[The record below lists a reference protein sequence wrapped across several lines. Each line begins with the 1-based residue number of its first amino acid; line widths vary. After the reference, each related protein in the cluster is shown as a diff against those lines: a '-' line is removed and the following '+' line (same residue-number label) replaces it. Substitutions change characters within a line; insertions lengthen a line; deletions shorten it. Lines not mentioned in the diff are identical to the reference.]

1 MQNSSVIPARALPSN
16 EADTAQPAEAPEPLD
31 APIRRSLLGEIL
43 DWLLAPLF
51 LLWPMS
57 IAITYVVAQNL
68 ANGPFDKNLANALL
82 ILGQQV
88 EIEDNNAVFKISAP
102 ARLALRTRENDGV
115 FWKVTTS
122 SGELLGGDAELPS
135 PQLSAHEK
143 KNHVYYQNYNLRD
156 FEIRVAYLWSDF
168 GQQNSAPVLLLAAE
182 SIDQRTQF
190 ANDIIKGVIFPQF
203 FVLPIAAFLIWF
215 GLSSGIAP
223 INALQKRL
231 RARRPDDLS
240 PIDQHA
246 APSEIEPLITA
257 MNHLLVRLEANV
269 LAQRR
274 FVADAAHQLKT
285 PLAGL
290 RTQAELALRSDVQT
304 QTQASLLQIVQ
315 GTQRA
320 TRLVN
325 QLLLMASAENPNDL
339 KLSPTD
345 LVALAREQTLLWVE
359 QALRQGLDIGFEGPD
374 HPLMINAEPILL
386 AEAIN
391 NLIDNAL
398 RYTPAPGHI
407 TVAVTER
414 SNTVVLSV
422 QDSGPGILPEE
433 RSRVFDRFYRVLGA
447 KAEGSGLGL
456 AIVKEIAQRHRADV
470 CVSDFSGTEAGATG
484 ARFELRFITTASHDD

>member
-1 MQNSSVIPARALPSN
+1 M
-16 EADTAQPAEAPEPLD
+16 
-31 APIRRSLLGEIL
+31 
-43 DWLLAPLF
+43 
-51 LLWPMS
+51 
-57 IAITYVVAQNL
+57 
-68 ANGPFDKNLANALL
+68 
-82 ILGQQV
+82 
-88 EIEDNNAVFKISAP
+88 
-102 ARLALRTRENDGV
+102 
-115 FWKVTTS
+115 
-122 SGELLGGDAELPS
+122 
-135 PQLSAHEK
+135 
-143 KNHVYYQNYNLRD
+143 
-156 FEIRVAYLWSDF
+156 
-168 GQQNSAPVLLLAAE
+168 
-182 SIDQRTQF
+182 
-190 ANDIIKGVIFPQF
+190 IFPQF

-240 PIDQHA
+240 PIDRHA

-269 LAQRR
+269 LTQRR

-290 RTQAELALRSDVQT
+290 RTQAELALRSDAQT
-304 QTQASLLQIVQ
+304 QTHASLLQIVQ

-325 QLLLMASAENPNDL
+325 QLLLMASAENPNEL

-345 LVALAREQTLLWVE
+345 LVALAREQTLLWVD

-414 SNTVVLSV
+414 LDTIVLSV

-470 CVSDFSGTEAGATG
+470 CISDVSETDNGATG
-484 ARFELRFITTASHDD
+484 ARFELSFLANSSLND

>member
-1 MQNSSVIPARALPSN
+1 
-16 EADTAQPAEAPEPLD
+16 
-31 APIRRSLLGEIL
+31 
-43 DWLLAPLF
+43 
-51 LLWPMS
+51 
-57 IAITYVVAQNL
+57 
-68 ANGPFDKNLANALL
+68 
-82 ILGQQV
+82 
-88 EIEDNNAVFKISAP
+88 
-102 ARLALRTRENDGV
+102 
-115 FWKVTTS
+115 
-122 SGELLGGDAELPS
+122 
-135 PQLSAHEK
+135 
-143 KNHVYYQNYNLRD
+143 
-156 FEIRVAYLWSDF
+156 
-168 GQQNSAPVLLLAAE
+168 
-182 SIDQRTQF
+182 
-190 ANDIIKGVIFPQF
+190 
-203 FVLPIAAFLIWF
+203 
-215 GLSSGIAP
+215 
-223 INALQKRL
+223 
-231 RARRPDDLS
+231 
-240 PIDQHA
+240 
-246 APSEIEPLITA
+246 
-257 MNHLLVRLEANV
+257 
-269 LAQRR
+269 
-274 FVADAAHQLKT
+274 
-285 PLAGL
+285 
-290 RTQAELALRSDVQT
+290 
-304 QTQASLLQIVQ
+304 
-315 GTQRA
+315 
-320 TRLVN
+320 
-325 QLLLMASAENPNDL
+325 MASAENPNDL

>member
-1 MQNSSVIPARALPSN
+1 
-16 EADTAQPAEAPEPLD
+16 
-31 APIRRSLLGEIL
+31 
-43 DWLLAPLF
+43 
-51 LLWPMS
+51 
-57 IAITYVVAQNL
+57 
-68 ANGPFDKNLANALL
+68 
-82 ILGQQV
+82 
-88 EIEDNNAVFKISAP
+88 
-102 ARLALRTRENDGV
+102 
-115 FWKVTTS
+115 
-122 SGELLGGDAELPS
+122 
-135 PQLSAHEK
+135 
-143 KNHVYYQNYNLRD
+143 
-156 FEIRVAYLWSDF
+156 
-168 GQQNSAPVLLLAAE
+168 
-182 SIDQRTQF
+182 
-190 ANDIIKGVIFPQF
+190 
-203 FVLPIAAFLIWF
+203 
-215 GLSSGIAP
+215 
-223 INALQKRL
+223 
-231 RARRPDDLS
+231 
-240 PIDQHA
+240 
-246 APSEIEPLITA
+246 

-269 LAQRR
+269 LTQRR

-304 QTQASLLQIVQ
+304 QTHASLLQIVQ

-325 QLLLMASAENPNDL
+325 QLLLMASAENPNEL

-345 LVALAREQTLLWVE
+345 LEALAREQTLLWVD

-414 SNTVVLSV
+414 LDTIVLSV
-422 QDSGPGILPEE
+422 QDSGPGILPED

-456 AIVKEIAQRHRADV
+456 AIVKEIAQRHHADV
-470 CVSDFSGTEAGATG
+470 CISDVSETDSGATG
-484 ARFELRFITTASHDD
+484 ARFELSFIANSSVNG